1 MSKEDLDQ
9 TLIPKDDEE
18 QWRKVLHGEMV
29 SAEDNETQLDASA
42 IRSYLIARD
51 EAQAVT
57 SNALVDDLNVISEEE
72 ARVVYHTASEEIRLR
87 GKNTWF
93 EAVKKYGAVFVIGGL
108 SATVL
113 FMFLN
118 KDTIPTSAP
127 QQAAGEALNY
137 SDYKVIKLKEFPEL
151 FPNMLLIPGGSYTA
165 GCSKG
170 WDDAAGGCRVTEFPA
185 HNMEVKTFEL
195 AQHEVTV
202 GQFAHFV
209 EQTQFLT
216 DAEKEGK
223 GCVHQD
229 MATDGHPWVM
239 NTQLH
244 WRNPGYEQDDH
255 FPVTCISWNDTQ
267 SYLKWLSETSNTTYR
282 LPTEAEWEYAA
293 RGGKATAYS
302 WGSVA
307 SNDQANY
314 QGVGGQDKWKFAAPV
329 GSFPSNPFFLQ
340 DTAGN
345 VWEWVQ
351 DCWHKTYHNKPSG
364 GVAWEDDCV
373 GDNLKVRR
381 GGAWDAG
388 AAGIRSAI
396 RSSGGA
402 LDRSN
407 LYGFR
412 VARDWQKPKK

>member
-29 SAEDNETQLDASA
+29 SAEDNNTQLDAAA

-57 SNALVDDLNVISEEE
+57 SVAEIDDLNTLSEEE
-72 ARVVYHTASEEIRLR
+72 ARVVYHRASEEIRLR
-87 GKNTWF
+87 GKSTWV

-108 SATVL
+108 TASVL
-113 FMFLN
+113 FLLLN
-118 KDTIPTSAP
+118 KDSGPLTAP
-127 QQAAGEALNY
+127 QQAVDESLNY
-137 SDYKVIKLKEFPEL
+137 ADYQVIDLKELPGL
-151 FPNMLLIPGGSYTA
+151 VPNMLLIAGGSFTA
-165 GCSKG
+165 GCSNG
-170 WDDAAGGCRVTEFPA
+170 WDDAAGGCRTTEFPA
-185 HNMEVKTFEL
+185 HSVDIKTFEL

-209 EQTQFLT
+209 EQTQYLT

-229 MATDGHPWVM
+229 MAIEGHPWVM
-239 NTQLH
+239 NTEFH

-255 FPVTCISWNDTQ
+255 FPATCISWNDTQ
-267 SYLKWLSETSNTTYR
+267 SYLKWLSDETKTTYR

-314 QGVGGQDKWKFAAPV
+314 KGVGGQDQWAFAAPV
-329 GSFPSNPFFLQ
+329 GSFPANPFSVQ
-340 DTAGN
+340 DMSGN

-351 DCWHKTYHNKPSG
+351 DCWHKTYHNAPSDG
-364 GVAWEDDCV
+364 SAWESNCS
-373 GDNLKVRR
+373 GNNTRVRR
-381 GGAWDAG
+381 GGGWDAG

-396 RSSGGA
+396 RSSGGVF
-402 LDRSN
+402 DRSN

-412 VARDWQKPKK
+412 VAREWQKQK